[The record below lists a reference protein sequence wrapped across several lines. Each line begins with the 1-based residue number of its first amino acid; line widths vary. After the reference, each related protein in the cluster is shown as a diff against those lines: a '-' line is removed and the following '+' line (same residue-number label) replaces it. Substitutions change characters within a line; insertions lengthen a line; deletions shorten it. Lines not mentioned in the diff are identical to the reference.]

1 MSLELFQTPLHQH
14 PRVQVPRV
22 VVTLPIEAVEEARQI
37 EVTREAVEEAQVVV
51 TREAVEEAGAML
63 QLQV

>member
-1 MSLELFQTPLHQH
+1 MSLEQFQTPLHQH
-14 PRVQVPRV
+14 PRVEVPRA
-22 VVTLPIEAVEEARQI
+22 VVTLPIEAVEEAHQT
-37 EVTREAVEEAQVVV
+37 EV